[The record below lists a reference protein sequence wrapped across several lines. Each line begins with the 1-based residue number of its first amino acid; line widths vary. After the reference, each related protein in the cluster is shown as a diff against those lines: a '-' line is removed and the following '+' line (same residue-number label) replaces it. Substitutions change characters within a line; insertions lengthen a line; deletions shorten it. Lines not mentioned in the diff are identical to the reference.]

1 MKPKSVQKSLILSL
15 LVLGMLGVLSVIP
28 AFHIGDYR
36 FRRIDLFSGVKRDK
50 QEKNV
55 PLETDERTPVTAAQ
69 PDEAT
74 KDTVQIRKG
83 NGCKPGLTCLEDFTK
98 DKSGIKKFLR
108 ALSQIDKAKKPVR
121 IAFYG
126 DSFIEGDVFCGGV
139 RDTLQSVFGGR
150 GVGFVPITSRITG
163 FRNTIRHAFEN
174 WDTHSIVSPKDSMAK
189 IEMGPAGYCF
199 QPMEDNWVEFRVS
212 KQRFLR
218 DFAIMKLYY
227 KNQGTGN
234 INYTIN
240 DSIFGIDPLEK
251 SPRLREWK
259 LESRNAKV
267 VEFEFENPDSLQ
279 VFGASFEDRHGVYV
293 DNFAM
298 RGNSGIGLAQISDEM
313 FRAFNKY
320 RDYKLIIL
328 QYGLN
333 VVNNDSARYK
343 WYADRMV
350 IVIEK
355 IKKAFPSASIV
366 LVSVSDRSTNIDGN
380 YKTDES
386 IPALRNIQREI
397 ARRTEITFWDMYSA
411 MGGKDSMVKYV
422 SSRPALAAKDYT
434 HLTFTGGRR
443 LAGHLVRSLLFE
455 FDKYTNK
462 EQNQKP

>member
-1 MKPKSVQKSLILSL
+1 MKPNSVQNSLILSL

-28 AFHIGDYR
+28 AFYIGDYK
-36 FRRIDLFSGVKRDK
+36 FRTIDLLSALKKDK
-50 QEKNV
+50 QDEKV
-55 PLETDERTPVTAAQ
+55 AAGTKEPTPVAVA
-69 PDEAT
+69 PLAEPAM
-74 KDTVQIRKG
+74 DTVQAPKI
-83 NGCKPGLTCLEDFTK
+83 NGCEPGITCLEDFTK
-98 DKSGIKKFLR
+98 DKSGIRKFLK

-126 DSFIEGDVFCGGV
+126 DSFIEGDVFCGGF

-150 GVGFVPITSRITG
+150 GVGFVPMTSRITG

-174 WDTHSIVSPKDSMAK
+174 WETHSIVSPKDSIAK

-227 KNQGTGN
+227 KNRGTGN

-251 SPRLREWK
+251 SSRLREWK

-313 FRAFNKY
+313 FKSFNKY

-333 VVNNDSARYK
+333 VANNDPARYK

-350 IVIEK
+350 IVIQK

-366 LVSVSDRSTNIDGN
+366 LVSVSDRSINIDGN

-397 ARRTEITFWDMYSA
+397 AMRTEITFWDMYSA

-455 FDKYTNK
+455 LEKYKDKQQNK
-462 EQNQKP
+462 KP